1 MFLLRE
7 RTLDEIVSIMSSHPE
22 EQGILV
28 VGLMS
33 ISNLLLPGIQLIL
46 HYNNTIF
53 IERLKSSLIKF
64 MVDFGI

>member
-1 MFLLRE
+1 
-7 RTLDEIVSIMSSHPE
+7 MSSHPE